1 MNIGLVLSGGGVRGI
16 AHIGVIKALEENNIY
31 PTHIAGTSAG
41 AIVGALYASG
51 CSWAE
56 MLDYFNN
63 IQLFELNKY
72 AINKPGFI
80 NTEKFY
86 DSLAPFFPEDDFKSL
101 KKSLYITATNLLN
114 GELKIFSAGELIK
127 PILASAAFPGLFTP
141 VKIDNEYYIDGGT
154 LNNFPVD
161 LISKFCDQIIGVY
174 VNPFNKLKNGDFKH
188 SYDVVERALK
198 IKNGIECLSKFDGC
212 DLLISPKG
220 LNNYSTFYVKNS
232 EEIFNLGYNEA
243 IEILESEKG
252 MKFLQENY
260 SIK

>member
-16 AHIGVIKALEENNIY
+16 AHIGVIKALQENNIN

-51 CSWAE
+51 CSWE
-56 MLDYFNN
+56 KMLDFFNS
-63 IQLFELNKY
+63 IQLFGFNKY

-80 NTEKFY
+80 DTEKFY
-86 DSLAPFFPEDDFKSL
+86 NSLAPFFPDDDFKSL
-101 KKSLYITATNLLN
+101 KKILYITATNLLN
-114 GELKIFSAGELIK
+114 GELKIFNKGELIR

-141 VKIDNEYYIDGGT
+141 VKIENAYYIDGGT

-161 LISKFCDQIIGVY
+161 LISRYCDQIIGVY
-174 VNPFNKLKNGDFKH
+174 VNPFNKLNTNDFKH

-198 IKNGIECLSKFDGC
+198 IKNGNESYLKFEAC
-212 DLLISPKG
+212 DLLISPID

-232 EEIFNLGYNEA
+232 EEIFNLGYNNA
-243 IEILESEKG
+243 IKILEGEKG
-252 MKFLQENY
+252 IRFLKEIIQ
-260 SIK
+260 